1 MFYVWDCFYAR
12 NCNEGLRMNFFGMVW
27 NIVRCK
33 YYLFDVEYAYL
44 GIARSIKIMP
54 IHYSK

>member
-1 MFYVWDCFYAR
+1 
-12 NCNEGLRMNFFGMVW
+12 MNFFGMVW